1 MLSLRDTRRR
11 FDHAAQDF
19 DDADFV
25 HAVTREGLD
34 ARLAP
39 LLLEPERVLDLG
51 SATGAT
57 GRLVR
62 KRFRRAHV
70 VSLDLSHAMLL
81 RARKLK
87 PWFARAAFVQAD
99 AGRLPFA
106 DGTFELVVANQLLP
120 WFPDPQPVFAEVARV
135 LQKGGVFAFASLGP
149 DSLREVARA
158 WSKVDDGAHV
168 MRFPDMHDIG
178 DGLVRAGL
186 ADPVLDVDR
195 LAVSYANPER
205 LFADLTRAGARN
217 TLADRARGLTGRKR
231 FRRMSDALAATGAE
245 GRFQLELELVYG
257 HCWGAGP
264 RQAGDNY
271 RIDASRIPRRQSKPL
286 LNKN

>member
-1 MLSLRDTRRR
+1 MLSLCDTRRR
-11 FDHAAQDF
+11 FDRAAAVF
-19 DDADFV
+19 DEADFV
-25 HAVTREGLD
+25 HAVTREGLL

-51 SATGAT
+51 AATGAT

-62 KRFRRAHV
+62 KRFRRAQV
-70 VSLDLSHAMLL
+70 VSLDLSHAMLV

-106 DGTFELVVANQLLP
+106 DATFDLIVANQLLP
-120 WFPDPQPVFAEVARV
+120 WFPDPQPVFAEVART
-135 LQKGGVFAFASLGP
+135 LRKGGVFAFASLGP

-158 WSKVDDGAHV
+158 WSAVDDGEHV
-168 MRFPDMHDIG
+168 LRFPDMHDIG

-195 LAVSYANPER
+195 LAVSYDSTDR
-205 LFADLTRAGARN
+205 LFDDLTRVGGRN
-217 TLADRARGLTGRKR
+217 TLSGRAPGLTGRRR
-231 FRRMSDALAATGAE
+231 FGGMVDALGSG
-245 GRFQLELELVYG
+245 GRFELDLELVYG
-257 HCWGAGP
+257 HCWGSGP
-264 RQAGDNY
+264 RPQGGNFT
-271 RIDASRIPRRQSKPL
+271 IDANRIPRRHSKPL

>member
-11 FDHAAQDF
+11 FDRAAAGF

-25 HAVTREGLD
+25 HAVTRDGLA

-39 LLLEPERVLDLG
+39 LLLEPDRVLDLG

-57 GRLVR
+57 GRLLR
-62 KRFRRAHV
+62 KRFKRAHI
-70 VSLDLSHAMLL
+70 VSLDLSHAMLV

-87 PWFARAAFVQAD
+87 PWLVRAAFVQAD
-99 AGRLPFA
+99 AARLPFA
-106 DGTFELVVANQLLP
+106 NETFDLIVANQLLP

-135 LQKGGVFAFASLGP
+135 LVKGGVFAFASLGP
-149 DSLREVARA
+149 DSLREVAGA
-158 WSKVDDGAHV
+158 WSAVDDGQHV

-195 LAVSYANPER
+195 LAVSYEDPAR
-205 LFADLTRAGARN
+205 LFVDLTRAGARN
-217 TLADRARGLTGRKR
+217 TLAGRAPGLTGRRR
-231 FRRMSDALAATGAE
+231 FRRMADALAASGTNGK
-245 GRFQLELELVYG
+245 FQLELELVYG

-264 RQAGDNY
+264 RQAGENF
-271 RIDASRIPRRQSKPL
+271 RIDASRIPRRRAKPL